1 MDRYLHQ
8 QIKKT
13 VKGILL
19 LPFFLFSFL
28 PVAAQDLMVQVSA
41 TRPILPP
48 QVGSYINT
56 PEKFFVVRV
65 TNNSSVTQ
73 NIYFGMQVHDV
84 TNGNDLIVSTPPA
97 RMPQQAIVVPANYTK
112 TLSAMEMHNL
122 FNHLLMNDIYVRSD
136 IFNEY
141 NRGSQGLLPEG
152 FYSARLTAY
161 KYDPTLTTPVP
172 LNDPNDGMCTFQVC
186 YIAQAPTFSM
196 PQFTNGASADDP
208 FGDFNVATMSRKTP
222 MVVWTPSTIACQSTT
237 FTYDIKIVH
246 IINNQPPDDA
256 IMSNGTVY
264 ENYSL
269 TATSALLPDHV
280 MKKLEEG
287 ETYAVQVTAKSPD
300 TKEGSLS
307 FVLINN
313 DGKSSWR
320 MFRVTDGDVVTVTEE
335 KDKDDGKSS
344 LSLDS
349 ESSEKEKS
357 SLYSFSVPTLTK
369 PVFEEGRARKIF
381 VGEDIHPEWRKAW
394 FKGGKG
400 ERQDTVKW
408 KYNVQLF
415 SASTTES
422 YEEIFA
428 GKPVYNKETE
438 ELEATIKWDDI
449 AKSVNPGDYLVM
461 RIEPKCQNKF
471 GKDELT
477 IIEDSTNIKDFAL
490 TERISQLFE
499 CKGGEAPK
507 NQEPLTTELKA
518 GDVVHVGAYDLTLK
532 TVERVKD
539 KKCFKGTGHIA
550 WNPGIFKIAVAVKFD
565 SLYINT
571 DKYAYKN
578 QCYTYPREDD
588 VKGVT
593 NAQVVDQLFSDWG
606 LDNLVG
612 DTSIPFA
619 SEIQEGI
626 SGDGKSG
633 LNDLAEKLDI
643 QQYYSYYKLGMTGW
657 DDLKNLELTDCHM
670 PIRIP
675 EEYNSSPVDIQIAS
689 MVFSAT
695 TAYMNLFG
703 AFELPE
709 NERYDND
716 ILIFGAP
723 QLCVEPDKLIPE
735 SGTVSMF
742 DNFTFVDPK
751 TNLTYTFKAPNDVSN
766 PKNGCYLHWQDSK
779 FSVLHAEMEM
789 RVPNLKKVVQDKVL
803 EEMPII
809 NLEAEIESWESWWA
823 NGKMD
828 MFQSED
834 LPGWTFVPGEM
845 GYDHSDKVNLF
856 DKLPADYKTDADV
869 TGIKGLKENP
879 LKWQG
884 VYFKDM
890 GVRFPKVIK
899 FDDDKGM
906 DDYSEKDGGTAK
918 ALSTKIDYMMI
929 DQKFSANFSVNK
941 IFDGSTTSCGGWAL
955 SIDKAEC
962 AVLQNNFHHAGLSGA
977 FTIPL
982 LKQKNKKGDK
992 EPAKINY
999 LANMYLQDKG
1009 KERNPV
1015 WVFATTQQA
1024 DISLDFF
1031 LAEATFDKKQT
1042 YFLIESDE
1050 EEEKPK
1056 IELCL
1061 GGHIDIAGAN
1071 KLKLPGIKFT
1081 RMRLANCPRWESKY
1095 LKTAGDLY
1103 KELEKSNASQSDT
1116 DYAKELDNLY
1126 QGILTAKGYEKDA
1139 LKGISLDGGELK
1151 NSDGTVRFDIGRWSF
1166 ASPEKKV
1173 AGFDF
1178 TVTDFDL
1185 IDQENDF
1192 GLKIG
1197 GKLKMLGGEIEA
1209 STTVRVL
1216 ATVDWSDLGSI
1227 SYKGTYF
1234 DGAKVHS
1241 GFGGIMLDGEFTM
1254 PDNGLEGKGYQA
1266 KLKMTMPGDLFTFDV
1281 LGAWMEK
1288 EKTAEERKLDQQGKG
1303 YNNWLKGGTSD
1314 YPMSYAQRQADRAT
1328 RLAAATAANDEYEIA
1343 AIKSEEAGDVYG
1355 SKTYTWGY
1363 LVVSLASKNGIQAPP
1378 IQING
1383 VKGGFYFNCKNG
1395 SGMAAFEQQAT
1406 EGEDNSDKG
1415 IPAYGMV
1422 GGLLGVKISTSGSSK
1437 AINGDMQLTVFYDM
1451 KQDRLSTISLFGT
1464 VHALCGEKEDD
1475 GLINAKAKMVY
1486 SCTDK
1491 DKYFDLDITSEGGV
1505 DMKDDL
1511 AKLAGEASGIL
1522 KTVSEKSGLGTF
1534 APDEKDPNRYSK
1546 TGNEESVDKGKT
1558 GFEASMGFKVS
1569 MNFRI
1574 TWKRNGTKQD
1584 PTKWHLYIGRPPQK
1598 ERCELRL
1605 IDFALGKK
1613 DDAFALWC
1621 SIGANAYL
1629 CVGNELV
1636 DDNGKEYGLPAIPD
1650 KIAEFLGGTD
1660 ISGNSQNLTGEA
1672 ESKRQGTLKEFK
1684 EPSANKNS
1692 AGGIMFGAT
1701 AWGDF
1706 GVNAGIVYARATLMA
1721 GFDLALKK
1729 LAKGTRCIGGKEMG
1743 SKNGYYAMGQIYALA
1758 MGELGLM
1765 INCWLF
1771 KGEIPLVS
1779 VGLGA
1784 LLKGGFPNPSWCYG
1798 KMKAKYKL
1806 LGGLIKGST
1815 TVELKVG
1822 EVCVPEFGNPL
1833 DDIKIFEDMSPG
1845 SEDDLSEGWSENNVV
1860 SPLSTPRFTTNMV
1873 MDDHIRILD
1882 KNIAYSMANYD
1893 EELEKYT
1900 EQASRTYVFHL
1911 DPTMQLDVFADPDP
1925 DADPKKVSPTSVTRV
1940 PYTTVNHMAYALGTG
1955 TMSLNTGYR
1964 VTLSGYAKEIVNG
1977 KEVDPIF
1984 KDSTTNWKE
1993 EHKEWRD
2000 TVVYYYRT
2008 SSVPPEISEAVAIF
2022 HTDYQADL
2030 ENPSLAMKW
2039 SYGSQLNDPDKP
2051 IRGRLEYWDEDYK
2064 MWLCPDVEA
2073 SIKCV
2078 DAYGNEKPDDV
2089 DVYGNP
2095 YGSSS
2100 GSNSS
2105 FEIELNDQW
2114 IYNPLTGKYEK
2125 VERSDSGTSSH
2136 VFVPKDSGSSSGKK
2150 LGDYAEKAHSF
2161 TEATESNEHTKKV
2174 FAIATQAES
2183 TPSQAIT
2190 GAKRSNVATMTLAR
2204 SESTGRVATASEVAS
2219 AGLHLANNTIQSVA
2233 HNVSMSDLTQTN
2245 LDIERWNNGKGKE
2258 LAQMEKLTGK
2268 QTVAGSGTSK
2278 GSTSTSVSSGVQLA
2292 GWSSGSS
2299 SSSVSSTT
2307 TTNNQPKYT
2316 SQVVLSK
2323 PNSKSQFYNMELKET
2338 NDGDLIYISLNRR
2351 PIDRKY
2357 LVPGRI
2363 YRFSLCQI
2371 DMKAYNDLISKV
2383 DSVFKERKR
2392 TGTTR
2397 TNVSSGSGRGSS
2409 SARSS
2414 NSRTSSNNSNSYN
2427 TRPSN
2432 SSNSTYT
2439 RPSTS
2444 NSTYT
2449 RPSTSNNTNTRPST
2463 SNGYNTRPSSSS
2475 QPAPEPSVN
2484 LSDYMDEILAEVEN
2498 ELGQDADTTR
2508 HIKLQNRLDLSNYS
2522 VTIYSKLSKE
2532 WAGTY
2537 QSQFEWLFGT
2547 IDNRR
2552 LMEGSWYDEAKKKN
2566 EVAPGEHAYAKLKS
2580 IKKNNDSQA
2589 SQNNSSMFG
2598 STKPY
2603 TRDPYLCMGYWG
2615 TWAMVGGYTINTSFD
2630 DVYYANGKGINIR
2643 LDYGGKQFSSNDV
2656 SATVLSV
2663 EKDARGYQP
2672 IDQVSVRDV
2681 YTKSGVLTR
2690 NGESD
2695 FSISTFAN
2703 PLKPSMIHR
2712 TSNFRKA
2719 FTSLQMCRG
2728 VIECGVIG
2736 DDIKLMLKLYSD
2748 LNDLKKEYLDYVAEG
2763 NKKPN
2768 NYQKLKKLS
2777 ELSREWNR
2785 TYRNVLFETFV
2796 GTVSKT
2802 YQNGKWESYNID
2814 PDYIMFPYYQIPLM
2828 YSMTFKKDKYTY
2840 GSHNWYHN
2848 SNLDLPSWRMDL
2860 STAKTIWDGISDNK
2874 ANKEAMMN
2882 VFDSITYQVFR
2893 QNAYHNASGYSGDI
2907 QYDYVSGHGP
2917 EGVLD
2922 IVIPKSG
2929 LAFGI
2934 Y

>member
-1 MDRYLHQ
+1 MDRYLQQ

-122 FNHLLMNDIYVRSD
+122 FNHLLLSDIYVRSD

-161 KYDPTLTTPVP
+161 KYDPTLTAPVP

-335 KDKDDGKSS
+335 KDKDDGESS

-449 AKSVNPGDYLVM
+449 AKSVKPGDYLVM

-490 TERISQLFE
+490 TEHISQLFE

-1234 DGAKVHS
+1234 DGAEVHS

-1636 DDNGKEYGLPAIPD
+1636 DDDGKEYGLPAIPD

-1860 SPLSTPRFTTNMV
+1860 SPFSTPRFTTNMV
-1873 MDDHIRILD
+1873 MDNHIRILD

-1911 DPTMQLDVFADPDP
+1911 DQTMQLEIFADPDP
-1925 DADPKKVSPTSVTRV
+1925 DADKNKVKPTSVTRI
-1940 PYTTVNHMAYALGTG
+1940 PYTTTNHMSYSLGIG
-1955 TMSLNTGYR
+1955 TMTLNTGYR
-1964 VTLSGYAKEIVNG
+1964 VVLSGYAKEIVNG

-1984 KDSTTNWKE
+1984 NDSTTNWKDV
-1993 EHKEWRD
+1993 HKEWRD
-2000 TVVYYYRT
+2000 SVAYYFR
-2008 SSVPPEISEAVAIF
+2008 SSNEPPSLSEAVAIF

-2030 ENPSLAMKW
+2030 ERPTLAMRW
-2039 SYGSQLNDPDKP
+2039 SFANLLNDPQKP
-2051 IRGRLEYWDEDYK
+2051 VRGRLEYWNEDYD

-2073 SIKCV
+2073 TVKCV
-2078 DAYGNEKPDDV
+2078 DVYGNEKPDNV
-2089 DVYGNP
+2089 DVYGRP
-2095 YGSSS
+2095 YNSGGSGSAEHHYDIENYNIGSTRYYDPVTGRWITVEINNSNSNSSSS
-2100 GSNSS
+2100 GETHY
-2105 FEIELNDQW
+2105 F
-2114 IYNPLTGKYEK
+2114 T
-2125 VERSDSGTSSH
+2125 H
-2136 VFVPKDSGSSSGKK
+2136 VSASANQESTT
-2150 LGDYAEKAHSF
+2150 
-2161 TEATESNEHTKKV
+2161 TEAIKS
-2174 FAIATQAES
+2174 
-2183 TPSQAIT
+2183 
-2190 GAKRSNVATMTLAR
+2190 GR
-2204 SESTGRVATASEVAS
+2204 RVATTEAVKSGRRVATTTSDENSAEKVYTVAS
-2219 AGLHLANNTIQSVA
+2219 KSTGSSRGIAMTSATKNNVA
-2233 HNVSMSDLTQTN
+2233 MLTESMSSASLVTASAISRVSQSGTAVKLTTSESN
-2245 LDIERWNNGKGKE
+2245 SNRAVASSNANRLKDEMEVESWNRGKGKE
-2258 LAQMEKLTGK
+2258 LAQLANEIGQSM
-2268 QTVAGSGTSK
+2268 VAGTGISKATS
-2278 GSTSTSVSSGVQLA
+2278 SSSNGI
-2292 GWSSGSS
+2292 SS
-2299 SSSVSSTT
+2299 SSSSSSSSSQNTYP
-2307 TTNNQPKYT
+2307 NQPVYT
-2316 SQVVLSK
+2316 NQVVLSK
-2323 PNSKSQFYNMELKET
+2323 PNSKSQFYNMPLTES
-2338 NDGDLIYISLNRR
+2338 NDGDLIFIYTQKT
-2351 PIDRKY
+2351 IDRKY
-2357 LVPGRI
+2357 LVPGRT
-2363 YRFSLCQI
+2363 YRFSLCQV
-2371 DMKAYNDLISKV
+2371 DEKAYSDLVNKV
-2383 DSVFKERKR
+2383 DSIFKARKR
-2392 TGTTR
+2392 MTSTR
-2397 TNVSSGSGRGSS
+2397 TSGKGGTSVRSGRYSSTGGQTTSSSGRRGSS
-2409 SARSS
+2409 SR
-2414 NSRTSSNNSNSYN
+2414 
-2427 TRPSN
+2427 
-2432 SSNSTYT
+2432 YT
-2439 RPSTS
+2439 
-2444 NSTYT
+2444 
-2449 RPSTSNNTNTRPST
+2449 
-2463 SNGYNTRPSSSS
+2463 SSSS
-2475 QPAPEPSVN
+2475 RGSSTSSSRNTSTTRPPSSEPTVN
-2484 LSDYMDEILAEVEN
+2484 LSDYMDEIIAQAEK
-2498 ELGQDADTTR
+2498 ELGMDADTTR
-2508 HIKLQNRLDLSNYS
+2508 HIKLQDRLDLANYS
-2522 VTIYSKLSKE
+2522 VTLYSKLSKQ
-2532 WAGTY
+2532 WAGVHT
-2537 QSQFEWLFGT
+2537 SQFAILGT
-2547 IDNRR
+2547 TDNRR
-2552 LMEGSWYDEAKKKN
+2552 LEKGSWYDDWNNRPDFSFPYGRPEHYYVMLRKINRSKSDLYKKTDN
-2566 EVAPGEHAYAKLKS
+2566 TLVDEKLFLKDPHLC
-2580 IKKNNDSQA
+2580 IGYWARWAMIGGYKINTTFDSQV
-2589 SQNNSSMFG
+2589 
-2598 STKPY
+2598 Y
-2603 TRDPYLCMGYWG
+2603 TSGEGFKLDIDNG
-2615 TWAMVGGYTINTSFD
+2615 TYFD
-2630 DVYYANGKGINIR
+2630 KWFTYADGQQEK
-2643 LDYGGKQFSSNDV
+2643 V
-2656 SATVLSV
+2656 S
-2663 EKDARGYQP
+2663 
-2672 IDQVSVRDV
+2672 VSVRPK
-2681 YTKSGVLTR
+2681 YNLSGLLMDLHNVR
-2690 NGESD
+2690 
-2695 FSISTFAN
+2695 AN
-2703 PLKPSMIHR
+2703 IASAAKDIGPSMGYDTNPAITRYRR
-2712 TSNFRKA
+2712 TFS
-2719 FTSLQMCRG
+2719 TLSECRNA
-2728 VIECGVIG
+2728 IEGCVIG
-2736 DDIKLMLKLYSD
+2736 NDIYILRDFYNKLAQLKSD
-2748 LNDLKKEYLDYVAEG
+2748 YLKYVAEA
-2763 NKKPN
+2763 NKKSK
-2768 NYQKLKKLS
+2768 QSDKIKELAKLS
-2777 ELSREWNR
+2777 KKWNE
-2785 TYRNVLFETFV
+2785 TYRNVKCVVDQTI
-2796 GTVSKT
+2796 GD
-2802 YQNGKWESYNID
+2802 SYMRIKST
-2814 PDYIMFPYYQIPLM
+2814 ISFPYYQIPLL
-2828 YSMTFKKDKYTY
+2828 YSLTFEKSGDHNKSLALPGWRMNTSIANAVWNGIPTEQWKLDWQDMWKTYTSFEY
-2840 GSHNWYHN
+2840 ELYRLNCYHN
-2848 SNLDLPSWRMDL
+2848 KMGYTVDTKYGYVEGYGPK
-2860 STAKTIWDGISDNK
+2860 AVCVKT
-2874 ANKEAMMN
+2874 
-2882 VFDSITYQVFR
+2882 VTR
-2893 QNAYHNASGYSGDI
+2893 
-2907 QYDYVSGHGP
+2907 
-2917 EGVLD
+2917 
-2922 IVIPKSG
+2922 
-2929 LAFGI
+2929 
-2934 Y
+2934 